1 MEDNKKRSTYYADSQ
16 KKYNEKFKFITCK
29 IEKEKAEAIK
39 KHSEQR
45 GFKSLNSYIISLIE
59 EDMKK

>member
-1 MEDNKKRSTYYADSQ
+1 MQKHK
-16 KKYNEKFKFITCK
+16 KKYNEKRKK
-29 IEKEKAEAIK
+29 IACTVFNDKYEAIK
-39 KHSEQR
+39 KHSESK

>member
-1 MEDNKKRSTYYADSQ
+1 MENITKKSTYDAKAQ

-29 IEKEKAEAIK
+29 IDKTKAEEIK
-39 KHSEQR
+39 QHAKNK
-45 GFKSLNSYIISLIE
+45 GFDSLNSYIISLIN